1 MRLLP
6 LGLVVL
12 LPACAVDD
20 KADEESAFE
29 HNDLELE
36 LHELV
41 NGHRE
46 DMGLESLALVGD
58 FSAIARGH
66 SEDMGAGDV
75 EFGHDGFDDRTA
87 QMIDLE
93 GGLVATGENVA
104 WVSAGWDDPAGAMF
118 EGWLDSPGHR
128 ENIEGDWNQT
138 GMGAAE
144 DGDGGWYA
152 TQLFA
157 LMP

>member
-1 MRLLP
+1 MRLHL
-6 LGLVVL
+6 LGLVLL
-12 LPACAVDD
+12 LPGCVEDD
-20 KADEESAFE
+20 KGDDAGDFE
-29 HNDLELE
+29 QSDLELE

-46 DMGLESLALVGD
+46 DIGLEPLSLVGE
-58 FSAIARGH
+58 FSAIARVH

-75 EFGHDGFDDRTA
+75 DFGHDGFDNRAAEMADY
-87 QMIDLE
+87 DD
-93 GGLVATGENVA
+93 GLMAAGENVA

-138 GMGAAE
+138 GMGTSE
-144 DGDGGWYA
+144 DGEGGWYA

-157 LMP
+157 LVP